1 MSKNQPADMPPTDD
15 DETLVLPLHGLF
27 ADLDAGIG
35 CIGLPDDFAEAPAA
49 IRLKVIADWQA
60 ALESQR
66 RRAIVAL
73 FRELSLVAP
82 DVPLPERLERLR
94 ETCRALGVACPADMG
109 LLLQQH

>member
-1 MSKNQPADMPPTDD
+1 MSKTQPAELPPMDD
-15 DETLVLPLHGLF
+15 DDTLVLPLHGLF

-35 CIGLPDDFAEAPAA
+35 CIGLPDDFAQAPAA
-49 IRLKVIADWQA
+49 IQLKVIADWQA

-73 FRELSLVAP
+73 FRELSAIAA
-82 DVPLPERLERLR
+82 DAPLPERLARLR
-94 ETCRALGVACPADMG
+94 ETCLALGVDYPADMG